1 MPYIPM
7 YVKAVATASVANI
20 GCLFDAAAMAIEAF
34 ADEVTVEEAS
44 GDVEVKAWGN
54 VPGGRMNV
62 AYAAAV
68 HFLKRI
74 YGRSRGVRITVKKGV
89 PVGAGLGSSGATAAA
104 TVAAINELLGIGAGV
119 GDLIE
124 AAGAGETLAAGTP
137 HYDNVAAS
145 LLGGVV
151 LIDPKDPYSHLALE
165 PPEWLRIVLFVRRA
179 PTPAK
184 TQAMRAILP
193 ERIDLQEASRWAFA
207 AAMLA
212 VGLTRGVKRC
222 ICFASMGGP
231 VEEARSKLV
240 PRYREAKALAV
251 QAGALAFN
259 ISGAGPSVFAL
270 VEEGREEAVIRALS
284 SVLEGYEPIVSRVA
298 KKGAVYATESRR

>member
-1 MPYIPM
+1 M
-7 YVKAVATASVANI
+7 
-20 GCLFDAAAMAIEAF
+20 FDAAAMAVEAF
-34 ADEVTVEEAS
+34 ADEVVVEEAS
-44 GDVEVKAWGN
+44 GEVEVKALGD
-54 VPGGRMNV
+54 VPGGKMNV

-68 HFLKRI
+68 HFLRKV
-74 YGRSRGVRITVKKGV
+74 YGRSGGVRITVRKGV

-104 TVAAINELLGIGAGV
+104 TVAAINELLGIGGGV

-124 AAGAGETLAAGTP
+124 AAGAGEALAAGAP

-151 LIDPKDPYSHLALE
+151 LIDPGDPHTYLVLE
-165 PPEWLRIVLFVRRA
+165 PPEWLRVVLFVKQA
-179 PTPAK
+179 PTAAK

-193 ERIDLQEASRWAFA
+193 EEVGLHEASRWAFA

-212 VGLTRGVKRC
+212 VGLARGIKRC
-222 ICFASMGGP
+222 VCFASMGGP
-231 VEEARSKLV
+231 VEEARSKLL
-240 PRYREAKALAV
+240 PKYTEAKATAI

-270 VEEGREEAVIRALS
+270 VEEGREDAVIRALS
-284 SVLEGYEPIVSRVA
+284 GVLEGYKPVVSRVVA
-298 KKGAVYATESRR
+298 KGALHAIESRR